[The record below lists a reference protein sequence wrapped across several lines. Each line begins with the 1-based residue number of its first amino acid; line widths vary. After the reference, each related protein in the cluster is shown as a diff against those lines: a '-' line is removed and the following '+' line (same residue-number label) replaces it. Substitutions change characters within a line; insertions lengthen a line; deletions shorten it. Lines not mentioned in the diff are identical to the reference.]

1 MTAIV
6 PITHDEERL
15 ARQAG
20 NHLCRAGQFLLQKG
34 TAPALAEV
42 LVLAALAD
50 KDLPSLS
57 PDQRAEVESLRPS
70 LKGHIIADPS
80 LAVGHFL
87 AEFGPIAGLASGLLR
102 LPSELVW
109 LMDALAAGTVGWAYC
124 PFSLALQSAVLATRR
139 YDSVVFQDASPSDPL
154 MEALLALFPAFNVWE
169 GDPLAENAPAPARP
183 LDCVISAGP
192 LAKRITP
199 ARGLRTLAAD
209 SAFTSNGELLRLDL
223 LMDRRPRRLVSL
235 VSWGFLAGTRR
246 LERLFKASLLGA
258 GILDAVVQLPG
269 NLISGTRWNAALLV
283 VDAGRDKA
291 APVRLVDASEGFHEV
306 LKKRF
311 TQARLKGWREV
322 ADCFEEDRLGRV
334 RLLGGQAL
342 VQADGDITPRRHVQ
356 EASAAPE
363 GAATRPL
370 RQLVSTVRGQV
381 WPEARRLGPGETAPA
396 EHIFLEAAIKDI
408 GADGMLRRPE
418 KGLVCSGALS
428 PAQSNQLL
436 RPGDILF
443 SCKGSVGKV
452 ALVPEDCDPNWIPS
466 QSFQV
471 LRPLPGTDP
480 ICLFHQLRSPAL
492 QEQIAHLITGGTVPQ
507 IKAADM
513 GNLPIPVIEAGEAER
528 IRRAHKEVLN
538 ISAEIANLKQKRE
551 KLLMEIVA
559 ETKQ

>member
-34 TAPALAEV
+34 TAPAQAEV

-50 KDLPSLS
+50 KDLPSLG

-70 LKGHIIADPS
+70 LRGHAIADPA
-80 LAVGHFL
+80 LAVAHFL
-87 AEFGPIAGLASGLLR
+87 AEFGPTAGLISGLLR

-109 LMDALAAGTVGWAYC
+109 LMDALAAGMGGWAYC

-139 YDSVVFQDASPSDPL
+139 YESAVFQDASPLDPL
-154 MEALLALFPAFNVWE
+154 MEALLALFPAFNVWG
-169 GDPLAENAPAPARP
+169 GDPLAENAPAPSRP

-192 LAKRITP
+192 LARRITP
-199 ARGLRTLAAD
+199 ARALRTLAAD

-223 LMDRRPRRLVSL
+223 LVDRRPRRLVSL

-269 NLISGTRWNAALLV
+269 NLVSGTRWNAALLV

-306 LKKRF
+306 LKGRF

-322 ADCFEEDRLGRV
+322 ADCFEEDRSDRV
-334 RLLGGQAL
+334 RLMDGQAL
-342 VQADGDITPRRHVQ
+342 VQADCDITPRRHVQ
-356 EASAAPE
+356 EASAASE
-363 GAATRPL
+363 GTATRPL

-381 WPEARRLGPGETAPA
+381 WPEARRLGPGETVSA
-396 EHIFLEAAIKDI
+396 EHLFLEAAIKDI
-408 GADGMLRRPE
+408 GADGLLRRPE
-418 KGLVCSGALS
+418 KGLVYSGALS

-436 RPGDILF
+436 RPGDILL

-452 ALVPEDCDPNWIPS
+452 ALVPEECGPNWVPS

-492 QEQIAHLITGGTVPQ
+492 QDIVAHLVTGGTVPQ